1 MTARV
6 QIEADGGSRG
16 NPGPAGFG
24 AVLRDASTGAVLAEA
39 AEPIGVASNNVAEY
53 RGLIAGLELAA
64 EFAPGAAIEVRM
76 DSRLVVE
83 QMNGTWKVKHPAMV
97 PLAARARELT
107 PAGTVFVW
115 VPRAEN
121 GYADRLANEAMDG
134 RRSGVTALA
143 EPDASLVAEVESVA
157 ATVPSRGWDATIAP
171 PTTVILL
178 RHGVTVHTA
187 AKRFSGGLG
196 GDNPPLSDEGRA
208 QIRASATWVQQLAM
222 TVDAIVASPVR
233 RTAESA
239 AIAGDV
245 LGLPVTFE
253 PGFAEM
259 EFGRWDGLSF
269 AEVSERYPDEL
280 SSWLGS
286 LDVAPGGGESFRE
299 VEERVLAGL
308 TRLVEAHQG
317 QTVLVV
323 SHVTPIKTLVA
334 AALGAPLS
342 AVYQME
348 LAPASVSVIS
358 YYEDGDD
365 GTTRGSMR
373 LFNGLP
379 PERSGAAGG
388 AARW

>member
-1 MTARV
+1 MTRRV
-6 QIEADGGSRG
+6 LIEADGGSRG
-16 NPGPAGFG
+16 NPGPAGYG
-24 AVLRDASTGAVLAEA
+24 ALLRDLDTGAVIAEA
-39 AEPIGVASNNVAEY
+39 AEPIGIASNNVAEY

-64 EFAPGAAIEVRM
+64 AHAPGAEIEVRM

-83 QMNGTWKVKHPAMV
+83 QMNGTWKVKHPSMV
-97 PLAARARELT
+97 QLAAQARELT
-107 PAGTVFVW
+107 PEGTRFVW

-134 RRSGVTALA
+134 LRDGVTVIQA
-143 EPDASLVAEVESVA
+143 EDASLLAEVESA
-157 ATVPSRGWDATIAP
+157 AAAVPSRGWDATLAP

-196 GDNPPLSDEGRA
+196 GDNPPLSEEGREQVRLSA
-208 QIRASATWVQQLAM
+208 EWIRQLAIS
-222 TVDAIVASPVR
+222 VDVIVASPVR

-239 AIAGDV
+239 AIAGEV
-245 LGLPVTFE
+245 LGLPVAYE

-269 AEVSERYPDEL
+269 AEVGERYPDEL
-280 SSWLGS
+280 AAWLGH
-286 LDVAPGGGESFRE
+286 LDVAPSGGESFRE
-299 VEERVLAGL
+299 VEARVLAGL
-308 TRLVEAHQG
+308 ERLVAEHQG
-317 QTVLVV
+317 RTVLVV
-323 SHVTPIKTLVA
+323 SHVTPIKTLIS

-379 PERSGAAGG
+379 PERAGAAGG